1 MADGISLQQPAPAAL
16 AQYRSLLVPPIDAYS
31 ALVPLDALP
40 ALDRKIEASFK
51 PAHPREVA
59 MAVAA
64 LGASLKIP
72 PTIEDPEQFGK
83 AMEFDLAALEYPTD
97 ILQEAVVSARRT
109 LDWYPSIKEMIAIC
123 EQLIEPRRK
132 QRRAIRQ
139 MEAEHHRRQQEAAE
153 RKAQAE
159 LESKR
164 EIEREKEREAHQRRL
179 RDLELRVRE
188 RFGNDALLPGDLE
201 LADCLLADSDWA
213 TMVYRCG
220 KPISWL
226 HALAEGERWADQFC
240 RQMALAE
247 RSKRALEQGRI
258 RADDA
263 LALAKLISADEESA
277 RRQIEE
283 MEGRPVKYRDRLTES
298 FWRAL
303 FRIHRAAGLDAKLF
317 PEDRAA
323 AAIDNL
329 KHLTALAELRDV
341 REIFDRKLQEEWKLR
356 GAHQQRRSSD
366 G

>member
-1 MADGISLQQPAPAAL
+1 MPAARPDGRIAPASPKAHSIEREHTMTDAISLQQPAPAAL

-40 ALDRKIEASFK
+40 ALELKIEASFK

-83 AMEFDLAALEYPTD
+83 AMEFDLAALEYPAD

-201 LADCLLADSDWA
+201 LADYLLQTAIGRQWSTVAASPSRGCMHSPRASVGRTSFVGKWRLPSDPNGLSIKA
-213 TMVYRCG
+213 AFGLMM
-220 KPISWL
+220 PS
-226 HALAEGERWADQFC
+226 
-240 RQMALAE
+240 
-247 RSKRALEQGRI
+247 
-258 RADDA
+258 
-263 LALAKLISADEESA
+263 
-277 RRQIEE
+277 
-283 MEGRPVKYRDRLTES
+283 RLPS
-298 FWRAL
+298 
-303 FRIHRAAGLDAKLF
+303 
-317 PEDRAA
+317 
-323 AAIDNL
+323 
-329 KHLTALAELRDV
+329 
-341 REIFDRKLQEEWKLR
+341 
-356 GAHQQRRSSD
+356 
-366 G
+366 

>member
-1 MADGISLQQPAPAAL
+1 M
-16 AQYRSLLVPPIDAYS
+16 
-31 ALVPLDALP
+31 
-40 ALDRKIEASFK
+40 
-51 PAHPREVA
+51 
-59 MAVAA
+59 
-64 LGASLKIP
+64 
-72 PTIEDPEQFGK
+72 
-83 AMEFDLAALEYPTD
+83 
-97 ILQEAVVSARRT
+97 SARRT

-247 RSKRALEQGRI
+247 RSKRALDQGRI

-303 FRIHRAAGLDAKLF
+303 FRIHRAAGLDAHLF

-341 REIFDRKLQEEWKLR
+341 REILDRKLQEEWKLR
-356 GAHQQRRSSD
+356 GTPATKEQ
-366 G
+366 

>member
-1 MADGISLQQPAPAAL
+1 
-16 AQYRSLLVPPIDAYS
+16 PI
-31 ALVPLDALP
+31 
-40 ALDRKIEASFK
+40 
-51 PAHPREVA
+51 
-59 MAVAA
+59 
-64 LGASLKIP
+64 
-72 PTIEDPEQFGK
+72 
-83 AMEFDLAALEYPTD
+83 
-97 ILQEAVVSARRT
+97 
-109 LDWYPSIKEMIAIC
+109 
-123 EQLIEPRRK
+123 LIEPRRK

-153 RKAQAE
+153 RKAQVE

-220 KPISWL
+220 KPISRL

-247 RSKRALEQGRI
+247 RSKRALDQGRI

-298 FWRAL
+298 FWLLSATSEAL
-303 FRIHRAAGLDAKLF
+303 ARLRVSDLT
-317 PEDRAA
+317 AA
-323 AAIDNL
+323 APCGPSLFEHTGFCKQGGPVLDTSQARRVSGSWRMV
-329 KHLTALAELRDV
+329 AGR
-341 REIFDRKLQEEWKLR
+341 
-356 GAHQQRRSSD
+356 RRSARARLKGSLCPSR
-366 G
+366 